1 MTKDKGENSP
11 ANKADEKTEEVK
23 ISNFA
28 AKLGEETGGKYQV
41 YVYRVLKDEES
52 GRTKKPFVIKYTGQE
67 PDPAEIAERFRGGQ
81 YLLQFIWTEKD
92 GEQGSKGFTL
102 DIDGD
107 IFPPLPK
114 QTPGLI
120 QYGGNQNLSEN
131 MTLQLAFLNSVSE
144 VLKAA
149 YSSGGGNQKIVQQ
162 DPLDAFG
169 GMLTMMETTFK
180 KAMTMQSTIYE
191 RVFMKGLEDKY
202 GLAPDG
208 GALPVDGGEG
218 SGLVGQYAPLI
229 REVVDGLKT
238 VVGLFGTVPPDV
250 VKRVKKEP
258 RFQEL
263 LKNKEALIVIGAAL
277 RKQFGD
283 EEAIKHMRAFGVEMV
298 FKKPL
303 QIAKTPDIGGGGS
316 NSAPGS
322 GQRAPGA
329 GSAPGQGS
337 AGKVIPGAF
346 RGQGKGKGMKG

>member
-1 MTKDKGENSP
+1 MAKDKGENAP
-11 ANKADEKTEEVK
+11 LGDADEKTQEIK

-41 YVYRVLKDEES
+41 YIYRVIKDDES
-52 GRTKKPFVIKYTGQE
+52 GRTKKPFVTKCLGVE

-81 YLLQFIWTEKD
+81 YLLQFIWYEKD
-92 GEQGSKGFTL
+92 GEQRSKGFTL
-102 DIDGD
+102 DIDND
-107 IFPPLPK
+107 VFPPLPK
-114 QTPGLI
+114 QNPALV

-149 YSSGGGNQKIVQQ
+149 YSSGGGNQKIIQQ

-191 RVFMKGLEDKY
+191 RVFVKSLEDKY
-202 GLAPDG
+202 GLGADG
-208 GALPVDGGEG
+208 AALPVDGGEG

-250 VKRVKKEP
+250 VKRVK
-258 RFQEL
+258 
-263 LKNKEALIVIGAAL
+263 NEAP
-277 RKQFGD
+277 F
-283 EEAIKHMRAFGVEMV
+283 
-298 FKKPL
+298 
-303 QIAKTPDIGGGGS
+303 
-316 NSAPGS
+316 
-322 GQRAPGA
+322 
-329 GSAPGQGS
+329 
-337 AGKVIPGAF
+337 
-346 RGQGKGKGMKG
+346 